1 MQLFTLQY
9 QGSKYRNTAKDRE
22 EKPRYRK
29 KKRKKFLNTA
39 ILNSEMKLDVMLKP
53 IFGMLRIEQITS
65 I

>member
-29 KKRKKFLNTA
+29 KKRKKFPNTA